1 VTHPVTYREL
11 LDDAA
16 RALTGLHT
24 LASVAFRDPA
34 DALDTASAWRRLV
47 HAGVRHAALLA
58 PNDPLIA
65 AMPRLRPAR
74 RPARP
79 RGDGPLHPAGQALV
93 RSGESLA
100 LAHDVLASHLG
111 PERQHRTADAALIES
126 AGPRSAAVRDLS
138 SMLLTTAVAHQTL
151 ARRSLDLYRDPTR
164 VPPPVTRILDEG
176 VALLG
181 PAAQLDDQARTV
193 REPGPDALGALT
205 SATPLT
211 AADPAADPAAQ
222 AAAALLRLRVA
233 AHRQAVGDLGA
244 GAATM
249 RAFAAVA
256 ITMIRR
262 DLETTPLSRTRGPRP
277 ALMSAGRSWARLHAA
292 WGEVATLGGGP
303 RAVLHDAATAVRLL
317 EDGRRPAGWG
327 TAAPGPGT
335 RDWLSQVAASLVDAT
350 LRVAHEGP
358 ILVPTRWCEG
368 ADVPRP
374 WAPALPEHVQR
385 LTDLHRAVVRD
396 SALQHLRPSWA
407 TTRAGV
413 TADLSP
419 APALARTS

>member
-1 VTHPVTYREL
+1 VTHPVTYGEL

-111 PERQHRTADAALIES
+111 PERQQRTSDAALIES

-151 ARRSLDLYRDPTR
+151 ARRSLELYSDPTR
-164 VPPPVTRILDEG
+164 VPPPVARILDEG

-181 PAAQLDDQARTV
+181 PAARLYDQARAV

-211 AADPAADPAAQ
+211 AADPAVDPAAQ
-222 AAAALLRLRVA
+222 AAGALLRLRVA

-256 ITMIRR
+256 ITMIRC

-303 RAVLHDAATAVRLL
+303 RAVLHDAATAVRLI

-335 RDWLSQVAASLVDAT
+335 RDWLSQAAASLVDAT
-350 LRVAHEGP
+350 IRVAHEGP

-396 SALQHLRPSWA
+396 SELLYRRPAWA
-407 TTRAGV
+407 TTHAGV

>member
-1 VTHPVTYREL
+1 VSAPVTYREF

-24 LASVAFRDPA
+24 LSSVAFRDPA

-58 PNDPLIA
+58 PNDPLVA

-93 RSGESLA
+93 RSAESLG
-100 LAHDVLASHLG
+100 LAHDVLASHFG

-126 AGPRSAAVRDLS
+126 AGPCSPAVRDLS
-138 SMLLTTAVAHQTL
+138 SMLLTAAVAHQAL
-151 ARRSLDLYRDPTR
+151 ARRSLELYSDPTR
-164 VPPPVTRILDEG
+164 VPPPVARILDEG

-181 PAAQLDDQARTV
+181 PAARLYDQARAV

-211 AADPAADPAAQ
+211 AADPAVDPAAQ
-222 AAAALLRLRVA
+222 AVGALLRLRVA

-256 ITMIRR
+256 ITMIRC

-303 RAVLHDAATAVRLL
+303 RAVLHDAATAVRLI

-335 RDWLSQVAASLVDAT
+335 RDWLSQAAASLVDAT
-350 LRVAHEGP
+350 IRVAHEGP

-396 SALQHLRPSWA
+396 SELLYRRPAWA
-407 TTRAGV
+407 TTHAGV